1 MSLET
6 GFSMSMQLSHL
17 SRLRIAG
24 LQDSHSVRPDWW
36 APLRLWVGRWL
47 VRAARADRSTSAEGS
62 KIDDHWLDTL
72 PASRT
77 ADALGVDGAPAMVF
91 TDSMPRYS
99 AWLDQ
104 PQSTMIDSPAGEPAS
119 STRRHGL
126 ATRGAVV

>member
-1 MSLET
+1 
-6 GFSMSMQLSHL
+6 MSMQLSHL
-17 SRLRIAG
+17 PRLRVG
-24 LQDSHSVRPDWW
+24 PPGGQSVRSDRWS
-36 APLRLWVGRWL
+36 PLRLWVGRWL
-47 VRAARADRSTSAEGS
+47 ARAARADRSTSADGS
-62 KIDDHWLDTL
+62 RIDDRWLDTL

-99 AWLDQ
+99 ACLDQ

-126 ATRGAVV
+126 A